1 MNMNLIVLAAWP
13 TDVNGWV
20 TLISLIVGLV
30 AAIIALIPTIIKLVS
45 ALKEL
50 VKNKDWTKILVAIKS
65 AAVTAEASGKSG
77 ADKKQMVIDSVK
89 AFCKTI
95 DVEVDDA
102 LLEQISTEIDK
113 LITEHNALTEA
124 NDSTKTSK

>member
-1 MNMNLIVLAAWP
+1 MIVLVNWP
-13 TDVNGWV
+13 SDVSGWV
-20 TLISLIVGLV
+20 TLISLIVALV
-30 AAIIALIPTIIKLVS
+30 GSIIALIPTIIKLVS
-45 ALKEL
+45 TLKKL
-50 VKNKDWTKILVAIKS
+50 VKDGNWTKIKAAIQN

-77 ADKKQMVIDSVK
+77 VDKKQMVIDSVK